1 MKNLTVLKRA
11 LWVSASMLTIGLC
24 TTVQAQTNNNEQTN
38 PQQSGTVAA
47 EDNIIVTATR
57 REQRIQDV
65 PLSIT
70 AYQPRELVEKGI
82 TGYEELARE
91 TPGVILNKPTANFNN
106 FTARGIATNGY
117 GAGLQATVT
126 IYIDELP
133 ISANGNSTIL
143 DPNLFDVE
151 RIEFLRGPQ
160 GTLFGSGSLAGAMRI
175 ITNKPDLNE
184 FDYSALVDFGLTG
197 GDAFRQRYNGMIN
210 IPIVEDKAALR
221 VVGFYKNEDGFVDNI
236 GTGIEN
242 SNSLEGWGGRANLL
256 IEPTQNLSI
265 KLLASHEESSP
276 ADSGLTNPDLGTLV
290 RNSDRPDLFIGNLDT
305 LNATINYDFE
315 NARLTS
321 STTLTSYDG
330 VFFVDLAGTFGQ
342 TLPFALDAI
351 GYDDIFVQ
359 ELRLASTTNEKL
371 DWIVGGFYFRKR
383 RDVDFNYRS
392 SPEFL
397 LARGITG
404 LQDEYYQRRKD
415 HSITHELA
423 GFGELTYHVS
433 DKLWLTGGLR
443 YGSTDAQGFADGG
456 FTSNYLINA
465 IYGIPGPLTI
475 TNLSAADGII
485 AEDTGLSYKAS
496 VSYKPNPDITTYA
509 TVSTGFRQPIRN
521 ARAGLV
527 STLDPNDIIIPDG
540 ADSDKLT
547 NYELGLKGSWLDGKL
562 TANLAAYYIDWS
574 NIQVQANRV
583 SDSIQFATN
592 IGKAVSKGFEFEVGT
607 KPFDGFYLGFNGAF
621 VDAKVTELSASEA
634 GFSGAVEG
642 ARLAAPKFQG
652 SIYAKYNFNWNANTE
667 GWVAAN
673 IQHIGSFPSMFPNVP
688 GSPGTVQATYGV
700 TDSYE
705 NVNMSVGA
713 DFGDWTVTGYIENVL
728 DDDSVTY
735 IHPEA
740 FLDGRFGVMRPRTF
754 GIRFAYGI

>member
-1 MKNLTVLKRA
+1 MKNLTILKQA
-11 LWVSASMLTIGLC
+11 LWVSTSMLAIGFC
-24 TTVQAQTNNNEQTN
+24 TTAQAQTNNDEQTN
-38 PQQSGTVAA
+38 SVAA

-175 ITNKPDLNE
+175 ITNKPDLSE

-197 GDAFRQRYNGMIN
+197 GDAFRQRYNGMVN

-221 VVGFYKNEDGFVDNI
+221 VVGFYRNEEGFVDNI

-242 SNSLEGWGGRANLL
+242 SNSLEAWGGRASLL

-276 ADSGLTNPDLGTLV
+276 RDSGLTNPDLGTLV

-330 VFFVDLAGTFGQ
+330 VFFVDLAGTFSQ
-342 TLPFALDAI
+342 AIPFALDAI

-404 LQDEYYQRRKD
+404 LSDEYYQRRKD

-423 GFGELTYHVS
+423 GFGELTYHVN
-433 DKLWLTGGLR
+433 DKMWLTGGLR

-456 FTSNYLINA
+456 FTSNYFVNA
-465 IYGIPGPLTI
+465 LYGIPGPLTVTDI
-475 TNLSAADGII
+475 AAGEGII

-496 VSYKPNPDITTYA
+496 VSYKPNQELTTYA

-521 ARAGLV
+521 SLAGLA

-562 TANLAAYYIDWS
+562 SANLAAYYIDWS
-574 NIQVQANRV
+574 SIQVQANRV

-607 KPFDGFYLGFNGAF
+607 KPFDGFFLGFNGAF
-621 VDAKVTELSASEA
+621 VDAKVTELTASEA
-634 GFSGAVEG
+634 AFSGAVKG

-652 SIYAKYNFNWNANTE
+652 SIYAKYSFNWNANTT

-688 GSPGTVQATYGV
+688 GSPGTVQATYGL

-713 DFGDWTVTGYIENVL
+713 DFGDWTVTGYVENLL
-728 DDDSVTY
+728 DDDSITY

-754 GIRFAYGI
+754 GIRFAYGIK